1 MKLRKTNLDEQQER
15 KLLEIESR
23 GFWLAF
29 WGILLALIV
38 ETVVMTKDLCAIIG
52 ELVLFMGLALYL
64 AISCM
69 RAGIW
74 DRRADMS
81 RRTCLLFSLAAGIC
95 AGLFVFAFT
104 FARYQKPIG
113 SLCAGAIGVVFTIAL
128 TYLILRLTA
137 RATKKR
143 QDELNAEPDD
153 DFDEEETHTS

>member
-38 ETVVMTKDLCAIIG
+38 ESVVIKDMCAIIG

-95 AGLFVFAFT
+95 TGLFVFAFT

-128 TYLILRLTA
+128 TYLILRLAA

>member
-38 ETVVMTKDLCAIIG
+38 ETVVMTKDLRAIIG
-52 ELVLFMGLALYL
+52 EWVLFMGLALYL

-81 RRTCLLFSLAAGIC
+81 RRTCLLFSLTAGIC
-95 AGLFVFAFT
+95 AGLFLFAFT

-113 SLCAGAIGVVFTIAL
+113 SLCAGAIGVVFTVAL

-143 QDELNAEPDD
+143 QDELNAEPE
-153 DFDEEETHTS
+153 DEDSL